1 MTLEE
6 ILQDLE
12 IYRTAFSNHYED
24 WVTLKQ
30 KSEFVYG
37 INHQSPIREMF
48 AEGSG
53 TALYLKNHLDTSK
66 INKFLT
72 ISNYIRAVKRA
83 IPPMAHYVDKGQ
95 QAQRDFE
102 DTYPENHTVQS
113 MLRQYWDQRNDIE
126 EVERL
131 MTALSDIRPPLPSPL
146 MVIRQYA
153 MNWERD
159 AQLHQGIGEEGLRS
173 QLVLALREARYI
185 VNPEAHSYQGH
196 ADIVVNRSMGDT
208 RSLALVAECKKWD
221 GPAKLS
227 DGISQLCRYT
237 TRHVDMAAAI
247 VFVTKGD
254 FSEICKKAEEVLR
267 NHEACETLQN
277 GLEFIEFSLILA
289 QSSRER
295 VPAAILLCNL
305 TTPRYSR

>member
-1 MTLEE
+1 
-6 ILQDLE
+6 
-12 IYRTAFSNHYED
+12 
-24 WVTLKQ
+24 
-30 KSEFVYG
+30 
-37 INHQSPIREMF
+37 MF

-53 TALYLKNHLDTSK
+53 VAWYLKNHLDASK
-66 INKFLT
+66 VNKGLT
-72 ISNYIRAVKRA
+72 ISNYIRAVKDA
-83 IPPMAHYVDKGQ
+83 IPPRAHYVDKGQ

-113 MLRQYWDQRNDIE
+113 MLRQYWGQWDDIE

-131 MTALSDIRPPLPSPL
+131 LTALSVIRPPLLSPL

-159 AQLHQGIGEEGLRS
+159 AQLHQGIGEKGLRS
-173 QLVLALREARYI
+173 QLVHALREARYS
-185 VNPEAHSYQGH
+185 VNSEVHSYQGH
-196 ADIVVNRSMGDT
+196 ADIVVNRSMGDA
-208 RSLALVAECKKWD
+208 SNLALVAECKKWD

-227 DGISQLCRYT
+227 DGISQLCRYV

-247 VFVTKGD
+247 IFVTKGD
-254 FSEICKKAEEVLR
+254 FSEICKKAEEVLQ
-267 NHEACETLQN
+267 NHEACEMLKD
-277 GLEFIEFSLILA
+277 GFEFIEFSLRLA
-289 QSSRER
+289 QNSRGR